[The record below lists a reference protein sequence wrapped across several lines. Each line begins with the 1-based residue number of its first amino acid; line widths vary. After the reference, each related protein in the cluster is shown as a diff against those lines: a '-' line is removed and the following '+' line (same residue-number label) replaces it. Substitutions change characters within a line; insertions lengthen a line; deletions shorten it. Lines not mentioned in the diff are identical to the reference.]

1 MTSRI
6 STNDNNKSSNQ
17 IGIDN
22 TNEEENNTT
31 SPLTPKLSYSQTLQL
46 NIHEDLEYIDSTTD
60 LIMEDSLNRQTEEI
74 SWLDHI
80 IEAQENNLKNTFEY
94 TSWTRDKII
103 SALNNITGI
112 TEFFTYKLTTRPL
125 QHSILNAIFLKFKYL
140 DKAFFTTFTG
150 NKKVML
156 AHQIEF
162 NKLMQDAINNYKTK
176 NKITITTKEIR
187 NNIQYKLYQKLIID
201 YITSLNFREMDNYQI
216 A

>member
-1 MTSRI
+1 M
-6 STNDNNKSSNQ
+6 
-17 IGIDN
+17 
-22 TNEEENNTT
+22 
-31 SPLTPKLSYSQTLQL
+31 
-46 NIHEDLEYIDSTTD
+46 
-60 LIMEDSLNRQTEEI
+60 
-74 SWLDHI
+74 
-80 IEAQENNLKNTFEY
+80 FEY

-125 QHSILNAIFLKFKYL
+125 QHNIPNAIFLKFKYL

-150 NKKVML
+150 NKKVMP

-187 NNIQYKLYQKLIID
+187 NNIQHRLHQKLIID

-216 A
+216 V